1 VPSDYSDEDLEP
13 RASRLWALAVPLAVL
28 IVVVAMICA
37 LVLGGV
43 LRGDRV
49 RTGPD
54 AAPTTLSTVEI
65 NP

>member
-1 VPSDYSDEDLEP
+1 VPSEYPDDDLEP
-13 RASRLWALAVPLAVL
+13 RASRWASLAVPVAVL
-28 IVVVAMICA
+28 IVAVAVICA